1 MSSSEKSDGAISSEL
16 QENMNLLRQLD
27 FFSSLRLEALKVIAY
42 LCSRESFEPEDE
54 LISQDEDSGR
64 AFYLLSGKV
73 TLEHTDD
80 QGTTMYREFGPE
92 SFLGG
97 LNLLAEMH
105 SLFTV
110 RAAVNTTCLVL
121 TREKFGRVVEQF
133 PDLMPKIL
141 KAMVSGVRNW
151 EKEFINS
158 EGGKMRLGVSMI

>member
-1 MSSSEKSDGAISSEL
+1 MEHAG
-16 QENMNLLRQLD
+16 
-27 FFSSLRLEALKVIAY
+27 
-42 LCSRESFEPEDE
+42 
-54 LISQDEDSGR
+54 DSGPT
-64 AFYLLSGKV
+64 A
-73 TLEHTDD
+73 
-80 QGTTMYREFGPE
+80 YRQFGPE

-97 LNLLAEMH
+97 LSLLAEMH

-110 RAAVNTTCLVL
+110 RAAENTTCLVL

-158 EGGKMRLGVSMI
+158 ESGKALLGVSLI